1 LSHLKVCQQY
11 SRFHFLHF
19 GEKVYLFVSLERA
32 LSFPLRVSELIK
44 REHFL
49 QDTALFSF
57 PSVFHFD
64 IRRRFP
70 ASDVKIIAVV
80 NYDDIPTAFDYCD
93 YISAA
98 CTLMELNSETAWQDQ
113 SSRTSFEFQVILVN
127 SNPLWSFLALVYVLI
142 SEIGN
147 ATILRRIHALPRI
160 FLRRFSRVKR
170 IAERF

>member
-1 LSHLKVCQQY
+1 
-11 SRFHFLHF
+11 
-19 GEKVYLFVSLERA
+19 VSLERA

-44 REHFL
+44 HWAFL
-49 QDTALFSF
+49 ATEDAVLFSF
-57 PSVFHFD
+57 PSAFHFD
-64 IRRRFP
+64 IQQRFP
-70 ASDVKIIAVV
+70 TSGVKIIAVV

-113 SSRTSFEFQVILVN
+113 SSRTSFELQVILVN

-142 SEIGN
+142 PEIGN
-147 ATILRRIHALPRI
+147 ATILRRIHALLRI

-170 IAERF
+170 ISPFNTLFAADCRCRAAEH